1 MSRTFRITVI
11 GACMAAMWFTV
22 GASAREY
29 KVGDSVEITSEAVL
43 DLHAQPGNASQ
54 APVRALGVAE
64 GNTFDVE
71 GIKTIGEERW
81 LKIRVFLKLVTEQS
95 ERYKT
100 VGRGWVTHDQLD
112 GRAQHESSSWSS
124 GAAAHSPSK
133 LPTPTPPVRHKPQ
146 VSPAP
151 TQRSAGGTP
160 AEAVKAAPGGGP
172 GLTQAQTTNLAAQF
186 RQLNGGGVKTAT
198 AILQGGMVTMVVQ
211 VKGEAAIE
219 DAQAIGSAFLSLF
232 RPYNYKYLVYV
243 TDERGKTVTN
253 GKQDVGAASIAWADP
268 KIRK

>member
-1 MSRTFRITVI
+1 
-11 GACMAAMWFTV
+11 MAVMWFAA

-29 KVGDSVEITSEAVL
+29 KVGDSVEITAEAVL
-43 DLHAQPGNASQ
+43 DLHAQPGDASQ
-54 APVRALGVAE
+54 LPTRALEVAE

-71 GIKTIGEERW
+71 GIKTIGDARW

-100 VGRGWVTHDQLD
+100 VGRGWVTHEQLD
-112 GRAQHESSSWSS
+112 GRAQRESSSWSS

-151 TQRSAGGTP
+151 TQPSAGGAP
-160 AEAVKAAPGGGP
+160 AEGSVAEAVKEAPGGGP
-172 GLTQAQTTNLAAQF
+172 GLTQAQATELAAQF
-186 RQLNGGGVKTAT
+186 RQLSGGGVMTAN
-198 AILQGGMVTMVVQ
+198 AILRGGMVTMVVQ
-211 VKGEAAIE
+211 VKGETAIE
-219 DAQAIGSAFLSLF
+219 DAQAIGSSFLSLF

-243 TDERGKTVTN
+243 TDEKGKAVSS
-253 GKQDVGAASIAWADP
+253 GKQDVGAASIAWAER
-268 KIRK
+268 KIKK